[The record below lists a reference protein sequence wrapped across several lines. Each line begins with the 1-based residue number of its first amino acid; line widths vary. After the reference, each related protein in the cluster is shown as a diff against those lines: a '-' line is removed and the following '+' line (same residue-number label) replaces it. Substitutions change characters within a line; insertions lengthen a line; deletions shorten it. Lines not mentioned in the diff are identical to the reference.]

1 MNVPIR
7 TLSIAILGGCG
18 AFAQNSD
25 LALMLGG
32 FPKTGGT
39 TANGYEVGFVTVGG
53 EINYAT
59 QLHAFQ
65 SIGSDLYLELPVVLT
80 GSLYGYLE
88 PGNFVSSTHANVFFT
103 PGVRLKFSY
112 KRVSFYPAMGAGLAS
127 FGAYDRVV
135 EGGYVIITDK
145 RITSW
150 AVGFAGAWEFR
161 ASRRLGLRLEFRN
174 TFTRAGPGRGL
185 GARPSTDD
193 VGARVPFL
201 TWRTH
206 SCRRP
211 PSTD

>member
-7 TLSIAILGGCG
+7 TLSIVILGGCG

-112 KRVSFYPAMGAGLAS
+112 KLVSFYPAIGAGLAS

-135 EGGYVIITDK
+135 EGGYVNVTDK

-174 TFTRAGPGRGL
+174 EFTRAGLGGVSGHDHPLTTLGL
-185 GARPSTDD
+185 A
-193 VGARVPFL
+193 F
-201 TWRTH
+201 H
-206 SCRRP
+206 F
-211 PSTD
+211 